1 MIRCAN
7 LQRNEG
13 KKRIF
18 TGYCK
23 DEGDP
28 SLTGSEATTDWV
40 VVAKIEAATE
50 AEMIAAVFPLTPGSS
65 VAT

>member
-1 MIRCAN
+1 MIRWAN

-23 DEGDP
+23 EEGDP
-28 SLTGSEATTDWV
+28 SLTGSEATTDRV
-40 VVAKIEAATE
+40 VVAKIEQRRRQK
-50 AEMIAAVFPLTPGSS
+50 
-65 VAT
+65 